1 MRARRVLSYLLL
13 AAGALFLFVG
23 GRDLVES
30 KLGQE
35 DAQKQFEA
43 APEPKPSPFDSAT
56 RRKIETAPPSIPPE
70 LGQAIA
76 RLTIPRLHTDL
87 YVVEGDGDRQL
98 RLGPGH
104 IAGTAMPGSDGN
116 CIIAGHRDTHFRALK
131 DIQKGDE
138 IVLRTHGGRYT
149 YRVQEMEIVAPDN
162 TQPLRPT
169 RGAELHLV
177 TCYPFYYVGS
187 APKRFIVEAS
197 LVGTMPGGPGRTMPT
212 GITTSRAPRPPAVSP
227 ARPGVFPAQAR
238 MILASGRKPPHSA
251 HARSS
256 RKMN

>member
-1 MRARRVLSYLLL
+1 MRARRVFSYLLL
-13 AAGALFLFVG
+13 AGGALFLFIG

-30 KLGQE
+30 KLGQDE
-35 DAQKQFEA
+35 AQQQFEA
-43 APEPKPSPFDSAT
+43 TPEPKPSPFESHARQKAD
-56 RRKIETAPPSIPPE
+56 APPHPVPPE

-98 RLGPGH
+98 RIGPGH

-138 IVLRTHGGRYT
+138 IVLRTHAGKYT
-149 YRVQEMEIVAPDN
+149 YRVEEMEIVSPDN

-169 RGAELHLV
+169 EDAELRLV

-187 APKRFIVEAS
+187 APKRFIVQAS
-197 LVGTMPGGPGRTMPT
+197 LIGTRPTEITSLRTTPARAMSRPAVPMPP
-212 GITTSRAPRPPAVSP
+212 PRPRTILTSIR
-227 ARPGVFPAQAR
+227 RPSHF
-238 MILASGRKPPHSA
+238 A
-251 HARSS
+251 HVRSS